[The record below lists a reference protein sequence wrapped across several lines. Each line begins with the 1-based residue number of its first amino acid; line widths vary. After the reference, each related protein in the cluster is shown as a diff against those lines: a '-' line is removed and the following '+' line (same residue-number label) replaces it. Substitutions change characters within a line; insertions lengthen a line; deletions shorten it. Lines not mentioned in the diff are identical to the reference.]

1 MMDGLPND
9 VVVLARAGEV
19 RVVQSTLEAE
29 RELARGFRP
38 AVVLLGS
45 KICGAGAADFAR
57 RMGADPERAAIPVLA
72 VLDGAD
78 RVRITPV
85 NEDLE
90 PPSEPEALSCLLQ
103 VLEDL
108 CAEPMRM
115 AS

>member
-1 MMDGLPND
+1 MMHGLRSE
-9 VVVLARAGEV
+9 VVVLARVGEI
-19 RVVQSTLEAE
+19 RVVRSTLEAE
-29 RELARGFRP
+29 RELAGGFRP

-45 KICGAGAADFAR
+45 KISGSGAAEFAR

-78 RVRITPV
+78 RIRITPL

-90 PPSEPEALSCLLQ
+90 PPGEPEALSSLLQ
-103 VLEDL
+103 VLDDL
-108 CAEPMRM
+108 CSEPMRL

>member
-1 MMDGLPND
+1 MTHGLRND
-9 VVVLARAGEV
+9 VVVLAGASEV
-19 RVVQSTLEAE
+19 RVVESTLEAE
-29 RELARGFRP
+29 RELASGFRP

-45 KICGAGAADFAR
+45 KICGPGATDFAR
-57 RMGADPERAAIPVLA
+57 RMGADPERAAIPILA

-78 RVRITPV
+78 RIRIRPL

-90 PPSEPEALSCLLQ
+90 PPTELEALSRVLQ

-108 CAEPMRM
+108 CTEPLRL